1 MILDQLVGR
10 GSGEISQGGEGGGNK
25 FESLVPL
32 VASGV
37 FDDKKRYAWSV
48 VVLPL
53 IPINHSATI
62 LFRFTEEIFV

>member
-10 GSGEISQGGEGGGNK
+10 GSRGGEGGGNK

-48 VVLPL
+48 VVLRL

>member
-1 MILDQLVGR
+1 MRSVDGGGR
-10 GSGEISQGGEGGGNK
+10 EGGGNK

-48 VVLPL
+48 VVLRL

-62 LFRFTEEIFV
+62 LFRFNVEIFV